1 MYIKIITEQKSLKIK
16 YLIKEIIKLL
26 LMADQFLHL
35 AKMKELN
42 QMKLE

>member
-1 MYIKIITEQKSLKIK
+1 MYIKIITEQKSLMIK

-42 QMKLE
+42 KMKLE